1 MSFLGHVSV
10 RSRIIRGLCINQV
23 CGSFRGHVSNMDNVL
38 FWGSYIVRGH
48 VSFRGHGQ
56 GAWPCGLGAQLHGQR
71 SWLVVMVRGHGEKSW
86 LGVRVRVCS
95 VNVIT

>member
-1 MSFLGHVSV
+1 MYQSDHASFLGYVS
-10 RSRIIRGLCINQV
+10 IRFH
-23 CGSFRGHVSNMDNVL
+23 GSFRGHVSNMDNVL

-48 VSFRGHGQ
+48 VSLRGHGQ

-71 SWLVVMVRGHGEKSW
+71 SWLGVMVMVRGHGEKSW
-86 LGVRVRVCS
+86 LGVRVRVCC